1 MRAIRSHRH
10 LAPIASEYPGTT
22 PSARFGLHVR
32 IVEALDEAQR
42 AATPW
47 SSVVLHV
54 EPDAVRLRSRSEVVA
69 ELREAG
75 VAPLAKELERALV
88 PRTHCLVLL
97 DLDGRTLVN
106 VVDRAAVLEQP

>member
-1 MRAIRSHRH
+1 MRIVRSHHH

-22 PSARFGLHVR
+22 
-32 IVEALDEAQR
+32 ALERMRMHGAILETLDDAQR

-54 EPDAVRLRSRSEVVA
+54 EPDAVRLRSRSEVVD

-75 VAPLAKELERALV
+75 VRTLARELARALV

-97 DLDGRTLVN
+97 DLDGKTLVN
-106 VVDRAAVLEQP
+106 VVDRAAVLERP